1 MKLNWT
7 ILKTKKKNLLPRRKI
22 LRKKR
27 RILWINVPLI
37 SVVWLYCCPLLSFLF
52 EMCLYYFI
60 PQHLITVAVAAII
73 SLGLAHFFLESS
85 LNYDYC
91 FLHASFMTITSTA
104 FTIIVYLMQPNV
116 WIAYDYSLI
125 ALIIVNWF
133 IPFWLLLYPRFLW
146 PWSAFCRILIF
157 LLRNEHSFPY
167 NLCNRFKLSCFLS
180 HRYFHLMKQWDFGAH
195 NFIPFMATGNY
206 IEDALSHHASI
217 TKMITY
223 ILEMIVL
230 GIPAGF
236 YIRVFLRNH
245 SITPRISHI
254 CSAISAWFIQFLT
267 GIGRADIDDYTFYLI
282 GISGRYCNLLYRISV
297 FLMKYTKE
305 DFLEDRTVVKKLWH
319 FQDNY

>member
-1 MKLNWT
+1 MNKRSVNISSLV
-7 ILKTKKKNLLPRRKI
+7 ILL
-22 LRKKR
+22 
-27 RILWINVPLI
+27 
-37 SVVWLYCCPLLSFLF
+37 SLLSFLF

-60 PQHLITVAVAAII
+60 PQHLITVAVAAIT

-133 IPFWLLLYPRFLW
+133 IPFGYCFIRDFCDRGPRFAEYLFFFYGM
-146 PWSAFCRILIF
+146 SILF
-157 LLRNEHSFPY
+157 LIIYAIALVKLLFVTPLLPPY
-167 NLCNRFKLSCFLS
+167 ET
-180 HRYFHLMKQWDFGAH
+180 MDFGAH

-223 ILEMIVL
+223 MLEMIVL

-245 SITPRISHI
+245 SITPRIFTYLFLPFLLE
-254 CSAISAWFIQFLT
+254 FIQFLT

-282 GISGRYCNLLYRISV
+282 GILVGIAIYYIVYRISYEV
-297 FLMKYTKE
+297 HNRDL
-305 DFLEDRTVVKKLWH
+305 LEDRTVVKKLWH
-319 FQDNY
+319 FQDYY

>member
-1 MKLNWT
+1 MNKRSVNISSLV
-7 ILKTKKKNLLPRRKI
+7 ILL
-22 LRKKR
+22 
-27 RILWINVPLI
+27 
-37 SVVWLYCCPLLSFLF
+37 SLLSFLF

-133 IPFWLLLYPRFLW
+133 IPFGYCFIRDFCDRGPRFAEYLFFFYGM
-146 PWSAFCRILIF
+146 SILF
-157 LLRNEHSFPY
+157 LIIYAIALVKLLFVTPLLPPY
-167 NLCNRFKLSCFLS
+167 ET
-180 HRYFHLMKQWDFGAH
+180 MDFGAH

-217 TKMITY
+217 TKMSTY

-236 YIRVFLRNH
+236 YIRVFLRNQ
-245 SITPRISHI
+245 SITPRIFTYLFLPFLLE
-254 CSAISAWFIQFLT
+254 FIQFLT

-282 GISGRYCNLLYRISV
+282 GILVGIAIYYIVYRISYEV
-297 FLMKYTKE
+297 HKR

>member
-1 MKLNWT
+1 MNKRSVNISSLV
-7 ILKTKKKNLLPRRKI
+7 ILL
-22 LRKKR
+22 
-27 RILWINVPLI
+27 
-37 SVVWLYCCPLLSFLF
+37 SLLSFLF

-133 IPFWLLLYPRFLW
+133 IPFGYCFIRDFCDRGPRFAEYLFFFYGM
-146 PWSAFCRILIF
+146 SILF
-157 LLRNEHSFPY
+157 LIIYAIALVKLLFVTPLLPPY
-167 NLCNRFKLSCFLS
+167 ET
-180 HRYFHLMKQWDFGAH
+180 MDFGAH

-236 YIRVFLRNH
+236 YIRVFLRNQ
-245 SITPRISHI
+245 SITPRIFTYLFLPFLLE
-254 CSAISAWFIQFLT
+254 FIQFLT

-282 GISGRYCNLLYRISV
+282 GILVGIAIYYIVYRISYEV
-297 FLMKYTKE
+297 HKR

>member
-1 MKLNWT
+1 MNKRSVNISSLV
-7 ILKTKKKNLLPRRKI
+7 ILL
-22 LRKKR
+22 
-27 RILWINVPLI
+27 
-37 SVVWLYCCPLLSFLF
+37 SLLSFLF

-60 PQHLITVAVAAII
+60 PQHLVTVAAAAII
-73 SLGLAHFFLESS
+73 SLGLSHFFLESS

-116 WIAYDYSLI
+116 WITYDYSLI
-125 ALIIVNWF
+125 ALVIVNWF
-133 IPFWLLLYPRFLW
+133 IPFAYCFIRDFCDRGPRFAEYLFFFYGM
-146 PWSAFCRILIF
+146 SILF
-157 LLRNEHSFPY
+157 LVVYAIALVKLLFVTPLLPPY
-167 NLCNRFKLSCFLS
+167 EA
-180 HRYFHLMKQWDFGAH
+180 MDFGAH

-206 IEDALSHHASI
+206 IESALSHHASI

-223 ILEMIVL
+223 IIELIVL

-245 SITPRISHI
+245 SIAPRIFTYLFLPFVFE
-254 CSAISAWFIQFLT
+254 FIQFLT

-282 GISGRYCNLLYRISV
+282 GILIGIAIYHIVYRISYEV
-297 FLMKYTKE
+297 HKR

>member
-1 MKLNWT
+1 MNKRSVNISSLV
-7 ILKTKKKNLLPRRKI
+7 ILL
-22 LRKKR
+22 
-27 RILWINVPLI
+27 
-37 SVVWLYCCPLLSFLF
+37 SLLSFLF

-116 WIAYDYSLI
+116 WVAYDYSLI

-133 IPFWLLLYPRFLW
+133 IPFGYCFIRDFCDRGPRFAEYLFFFYGM
-146 PWSAFCRILIF
+146 SILF
-157 LLRNEHSFPY
+157 LIIYAIALVKLLFVTPLLPPY
-167 NLCNRFKLSCFLS
+167 ET
-180 HRYFHLMKQWDFGAH
+180 MDFGAH

-223 ILEMIVL
+223 MLEMIVL

-245 SITPRISHI
+245 SITPRIF
-254 CSAISAWFIQFLT
+254 AYLFMPFLLEFIQFLT

-282 GISGRYCNLLYRISV
+282 GILVGIAIYYIVYRISYEV
-297 FLMKYTKE
+297 HKR

>member
-37 SVVWLYCCPLLSFLF
+37 SVVWLYCCPYFHFFF

-73 SLGLAHFFLESS
+73 ALGLAHFFLESS

-133 IPFWLLLYPRFLW
+133 IPFGYCFIRDFCDRGPRFAEYLFFFYGM
-146 PWSAFCRILIF
+146 SILF
-157 LLRNEHSFPY
+157 LIIYAIALVKLLFVTPLLPPY
-167 NLCNRFKLSCFLS
+167 ET
-180 HRYFHLMKQWDFGAH
+180 M
-195 NFIPFMATGNY
+195 
-206 IEDALSHHASI
+206 
-217 TKMITY
+217 
-223 ILEMIVL
+223 
-230 GIPAGF
+230 GF
-236 YIRVFLRNH
+236 WC
-245 SITPRISHI
+245 T
-254 CSAISAWFIQFLT
+254 
-267 GIGRADIDDYTFYLI
+267 
-282 GISGRYCNLLYRISV
+282 
-297 FLMKYTKE
+297 
-305 DFLEDRTVVKKLWH
+305 
-319 FQDNY
+319 

>member
-1 MKLNWT
+1 MNKRSVNISSLV
-7 ILKTKKKNLLPRRKI
+7 ILL
-22 LRKKR
+22 
-27 RILWINVPLI
+27 
-37 SVVWLYCCPLLSFLF
+37 SLLSFLF

-133 IPFWLLLYPRFLW
+133 IPFGYCFIRDFCDRGPRFAEYLFFFYGM
-146 PWSAFCRILIF
+146 SILF
-157 LLRNEHSFPY
+157 LIIYAIALVKLLFVTPLLPPY
-167 NLCNRFKLSCFLS
+167 ET
-180 HRYFHLMKQWDFGAH
+180 MDFGAH

-223 ILEMIVL
+223 MLEMIVL

-245 SITPRISHI
+245 SITPCIFTYLFLPFLLE
-254 CSAISAWFIQFLT
+254 FIQFLT

-282 GISGRYCNLLYRISV
+282 GILVGIAIYYIVYRISYEV
-297 FLMKYTKE
+297 HKR

>member
-1 MKLNWT
+1 MNKRSVDISSLV
-7 ILKTKKKNLLPRRKI
+7 ILL
-22 LRKKR
+22 
-27 RILWINVPLI
+27 
-37 SVVWLYCCPLLSFLF
+37 SLLSFLF
-52 EMCLYYFI
+52 EICLYYFI
-60 PQHLITVAVAAII
+60 PQHWITVAVAAII
-73 SLGLAHFFLESS
+73 SLGLSHFFLESS

-116 WIAYDYSLI
+116 WITYDYSLI

-133 IPFWLLLYPRFLW
+133 IPFAYCFIRDFCDRGPRFAEYLFFFYGM
-146 PWSAFCRILIF
+146 SILF
-157 LLRNEHSFPY
+157 LVIYAIALVKLLFVTPLLPPY
-167 NLCNRFKLSCFLS
+167 DTMR
-180 HRYFHLMKQWDFGAH
+180 FGAH

-217 TKMITY
+217 SKMITY
-223 ILEMIVL
+223 IFELIVL

-236 YIRVFLRNH
+236 YIRVFLKDH
-245 SITPRISHI
+245 SITVRIFGYLLLPFI
-254 CSAISAWFIQFLT
+254 FEFIQFLT

-282 GISGRYCNLLYRISV
+282 GILLGIAIYHIVYRISYEV
-297 FLMKYTKE
+297 HKR

>member
-1 MKLNWT
+1 MNKRSVNISSLV
-7 ILKTKKKNLLPRRKI
+7 ILL
-22 LRKKR
+22 
-27 RILWINVPLI
+27 
-37 SVVWLYCCPLLSFLF
+37 SLLSFLF

-125 ALIIVNWF
+125 ALIIK
-133 IPFWLLLYPRFLW
+133 LLFVTP
-146 PWSAFCRILIF
+146 
-157 LLRNEHSFPY
+157 LLPPY
-167 NLCNRFKLSCFLS
+167 ET
-180 HRYFHLMKQWDFGAH
+180 MDFGAH

-245 SITPRISHI
+245 SITPRIFTYLFLPFLLE
-254 CSAISAWFIQFLT
+254 FIQFLT

-282 GISGRYCNLLYRISV
+282 GILVGIAIYYIVYRISYEV
-297 FLMKYTKE
+297 HKR

>member
-1 MKLNWT
+1 MNKRSVNISSLV
-7 ILKTKKKNLLPRRKI
+7 ILL
-22 LRKKR
+22 
-27 RILWINVPLI
+27 
-37 SVVWLYCCPLLSFLF
+37 SLLSFLF

-133 IPFWLLLYPRFLW
+133 IPFGYCFIRDFCDRGPRFAEYLFFFYGM
-146 PWSAFCRILIF
+146 SILF
-157 LLRNEHSFPY
+157 LIIYAIALVKLLFVTPLLPPY
-167 NLCNRFKLSCFLS
+167 ET
-180 HRYFHLMKQWDFGAH
+180 MDFGAH

-223 ILEMIVL
+223 MLEMIVL

-245 SITPRISHI
+245 SITPRIFTYLFLPFLFE
-254 CSAISAWFIQFLT
+254 FIQFLT

-282 GISGRYCNLLYRISV
+282 GILVGIAIYYIVYRISYEV
-297 FLMKYTKE
+297 HKR

>member
-1 MKLNWT
+1 MNKRSVNISSLV
-7 ILKTKKKNLLPRRKI
+7 ILL
-22 LRKKR
+22 
-27 RILWINVPLI
+27 
-37 SVVWLYCCPLLSFLF
+37 SLLSFLF

-133 IPFWLLLYPRFLW
+133 IPFGYCFIRDFCDRGPRFAEYLFFFYGM
-146 PWSAFCRILIF
+146 SILF
-157 LLRNEHSFPY
+157 LIIYAIALVKLLFVTPLLPPY
-167 NLCNRFKLSCFLS
+167 ET
-180 HRYFHLMKQWDFGAH
+180 MDFGAH

-223 ILEMIVL
+223 MLEMIVL

-236 YIRVFLRNH
+236 YIRVFL
-245 SITPRISHI
+245 
-254 CSAISAWFIQFLT
+254 
-267 GIGRADIDDYTFYLI
+267 
-282 GISGRYCNLLYRISV
+282 
-297 FLMKYTKE
+297 
-305 DFLEDRTVVKKLWH
+305 
-319 FQDNY
+319 

>member
-1 MKLNWT
+1 MNKRSVNISSLV
-7 ILKTKKKNLLPRRKI
+7 ILL
-22 LRKKR
+22 
-27 RILWINVPLI
+27 
-37 SVVWLYCCPLLSFLF
+37 SLLSFLF

-133 IPFWLLLYPRFLW
+133 IPFGYCFIRDFCDRGPRFAEYLFFFYGM
-146 PWSAFCRILIF
+146 SILF
-157 LLRNEHSFPY
+157 LIIYAIALVKLLFVTPLLPPY
-167 NLCNRFKLSCFLS
+167 ET
-180 HRYFHLMKQWDFGAH
+180 MDFGAH

-217 TKMITY
+217 TQMITY

-236 YIRVFLRNH
+236 YIRVFLRNN
-245 SITPRISHI
+245 SITPRIFTYLFLPFLLE
-254 CSAISAWFIQFLT
+254 FIQFLT

-282 GISGRYCNLLYRISV
+282 GILVGIAIYYIVYRISYEV
-297 FLMKYTKE
+297 HKR